1 MENPLR
7 KTYRITPEQF
17 ERLKTIANNSGTS
30 LSAVVR
36 DAIDA
41 YHPDELLE
49 AIDSELIEKVS
60 KEIKS
65 GASTICSRL
74 PGATFA
80 QPSFHQA
87 FCPGVRPLPLP
98 PND

>member
-65 GASTICSRL
+65 ASIDTRDRL
-74 PGATFA
+74 KRAKNTLDEI
-80 QPSFHQA
+80 SNR
-87 FCPGVRPLPLP
+87 RP
-98 PND
+98 

>member
-65 GASTICSRL
+65 ASIDTRDRL
-74 PGATFA
+74 KRAENTLDEI
-80 QPSFHQA
+80 SKW
-87 FCPGVRPLPLP
+87 RP
-98 PND
+98 

>member
-30 LSAVVR
+30 LSAVDR
-36 DAIDA
+36 DAIDT

-65 GASTICSRL
+65 ASIDTRDRL
-74 PGATFA
+74 KRAENTLDEI
-80 QPSFHQA
+80 SKR
-87 FCPGVRPLPLP
+87 RP
-98 PND
+98 

>member
-65 GASTICSRL
+65 ASIDTRDRL
-74 PGATFA
+74 KRAENTLDEI
-80 QPSFHQA
+80 SKR
-87 FCPGVRPLPLP
+87 RP
-98 PND
+98 

>member
-1 MENPLR
+1 MEKLLR

-49 AIDSELIEKVS
+49 AIDSELIKKVS
-60 KEIKS
+60 KEVKS
-65 GASTICSRL
+65 AIIDTRDTRKRAEKTLGEISKR
-74 PGATFA
+74 
-80 QPSFHQA
+80 
-87 FCPGVRPLPLP
+87 RP
-98 PND
+98 

>member
-30 LSAVVR
+30 LSAVDR

-65 GASTICSRL
+65 ASIDTRDRL
-74 PGATFA
+74 KRAENTLDEI
-80 QPSFHQA
+80 SKR
-87 FCPGVRPLPLP
+87 RP
-98 PND
+98 